1 MDAHIKNEYRKAA
14 AWQYLK
20 RLRASGKLTDEEY
33 RRASDLLTRRYLT
46 AA

>member
-1 MDAHIKNEYRKAA
+1 MDERLKNEYRKAA

-20 RLRASGKLTDEEY
+20 RLRTAGLLTDEEY
-33 RRASDLLTRRYLT
+33 RKACDLLTRRYLS

>member
-1 MDAHIKNEYRKAA
+1 MDARMKNEYRKAA

-20 RLRASGKLTDEEY
+20 RLRMSGRLTDEEY
-33 RRASDLLTRRYLT
+33 RKACDLLTKKYLT